1 MTQRPPASEPDPS
14 DSPSFDV
21 GAAVDAL
28 FEEILK
34 SADNPHLN
42 TSVALLRAETL
53 AIRAYEAEWLPD
65 REAEYQRLLDCW
77 RRNDKSGL
85 RRELMAYYQRR
96 EDISDRVARGELR
109 PN

>member
-1 MTQRPPASEPDPS
+1 MTQRPPASETDPS
-14 DSPSFDV
+14 NTPAFDV
-21 GAAVDAL
+21 GAAIDEL

-42 TSVALLRAETL
+42 TSIAILREETL
-53 AIRAYEAEWLPD
+53 AIRAYEPDWLPD

-77 RRNDKSGL
+77 RRRDKQGL

-96 EDISDRVARGELR
+96 EDISDRVAQGIYK
-109 PN
+109 PS